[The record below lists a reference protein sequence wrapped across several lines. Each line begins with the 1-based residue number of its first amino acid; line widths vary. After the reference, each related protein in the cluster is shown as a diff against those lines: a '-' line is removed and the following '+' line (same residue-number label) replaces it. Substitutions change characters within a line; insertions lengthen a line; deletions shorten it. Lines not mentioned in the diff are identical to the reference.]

1 MKKMIEVKPFDL
13 EHLKRYQAFYCLKTI
28 SDVNNLRIVHNTPS
42 GFFDIEKTSAF
53 IMPNG
58 KIIIAWANPLNMSV
72 YYNLIAISNNKK
84 EIITINSIDRI
95 IDIYDKKVNSS
106 MGIFSFANS
115 DVVIEPN
122 KDWRCDQGKYG
133 PRAFPPNPAIAQN
146 PANILIFEPV
156 LSVTGSGHLVYLEY
170 KNSGED
176 TLEHLNNA
184 PQQTIGRT
192 IWESLKIIREWA
204 ITNDE
209 PFNNQDL
216 ISKKASEFIKEM
228 NFSEDE
234 LQHIDNQVPMQIAR
248 YLMGNENARQ
258 RPDGILEIDED
269 LKNIV
274 FKRLSSGTMSAIE
287 KLNPGL
293 WNLQELIDIEKENLI
308 YHRDQF
314 SIKVSEVSGIRQD
327 YINLQER
334 VFNNREVILNKIQNG
349 EF

>member
-1 MKKMIEVKPFDL
+1 MIEVEPFNL
-13 EHLKRYQAFYCLKTI
+13 ENLKKYQAFYCLKTI
-28 SDVNNLRIVHNTPS
+28 SDVDSLRIVHNTPS
-42 GFFDIEKTSAF
+42 GFFDIEKVSAF
-53 IMPNG
+53 LMPNG
-58 KIIIAWANPLNMSV
+58 NVIIAWANALNMSI
-72 YYNLIAISNNKK
+72 YYNLIAISDNKK

-95 IDIYDKKVNSS
+95 IDIYDKEVNSPI
-106 MGIFSFANS
+106 GVFSFANS

-204 ITNDE
+204 ITNEE

-216 ISKKASEFIKEM
+216 ISKKAAEFIREM
-228 NFSEDE
+228 NFSDE
-234 LQHIDNQVPMQIAR
+234 EFQHIDNQVPMQIAR

-258 RPDGILEIDED
+258 RPEEILEIDEG

-287 KLNPGL
+287 KLNPGM
-293 WNLQELIDIEKENLI
+293 WNLQELIEVEKNNLI
-308 YHRDQF
+308 EHRDNF
-314 SIKVSEVSGIRQD
+314 SKRASEIPEMRQD

-334 VFNNREVILNKIQNG
+334 VFNNRESILNKIENG